1 MFTHVDVQIFL
12 FIVNLGAILI
22 KITGGT
28 VLMATDSIE
37 SVLEIGY
44 S

>member
-1 MFTHVDVQIFL
+1 MFTHVDAQIFL
-12 FIVNLGAILI
+12 FIVDLGAVFF
-22 KITGGT
+22 KMAGGT

-37 SVLEIGY
+37 SVLEIGC